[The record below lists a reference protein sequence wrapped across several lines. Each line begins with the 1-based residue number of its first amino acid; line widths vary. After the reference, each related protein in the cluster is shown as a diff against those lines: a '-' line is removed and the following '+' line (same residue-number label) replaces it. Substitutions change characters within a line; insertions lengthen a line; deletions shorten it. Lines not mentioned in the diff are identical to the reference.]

1 MRLACPCYSE
11 RVEKEVHLI
20 TEKYTGNIHI
30 HLLHTELE
38 SENISVIAI

>member
-1 MRLACPCYSE
+1 MRLAWPCNSE

-38 SENISVIAI
+38 SVS